1 MTKYLK
7 KITSAILSVALL
19 AGCSSNQ
26 KVDDAS
32 TVNAKSDNI
41 INTIENTVNTTSSE
55 VIVNTEF
62 TARDL
67 EVGYE
72 DSTATHISLNGNSMD
87 VKGEGATINGSNL
100 IIESEGVYVFAGDLT
115 DGQIIVDADDSDKIQ
130 IVLNEASITCLDSA
144 PIYIKNADKVFITLN
159 EGTENN
165 LTDGSEY
172 VQTDE
177 NTVDGVIFSKADI
190 TFNGGGTL
198 NIIGNYENGIV
209 SKDDLVI
216 TGGIYNII
224 AVKDALNG
232 KDCVKIKD
240 GTLTL
245 SVEEGN
251 GIQSKNGDDT
261 TKGYVYIAGGEIN
274 VLNCQEGIEGT
285 AIVIADGTIN
295 ITAEDDGMNASS
307 GDSSTTEQEPTMNNQ
322 KPMNNQEPI
331 NNQEPMNI
339 QNPMTNQESA
349 GNMGGRFDG
358 PGGGGEFGNN
368 TNCYILISGGT
379 INIDASGDG
388 IDSNGSIY
396 ISGGTILVSGPSNS
410 GNGGLDYN
418 GTAEITGGVVVVTSS
433 IGMAQGFSS
442 TSTQYSILHNLE
454 SSNQSQVK
462 LLNSEGNVLVTFT
475 PNKEYQSIVISTPDL
490 AKDGIYNI
498 NAGDQNS
505 EIVINDI
512 VTLSGTQTMTNS
524 GRTGKMDKTPKQID
538 IVKPQ

>member
-7 KITSAILSVALL
+7 KITAAILSVALL

-32 TVNAKSDNI
+32 TANAKSDNI
-41 INTIENTVNTTSSE
+41 INIIENTVNTTSSE

-322 KPMNNQEPI
+322 KPINNQEPF

-349 GNMGGRFDG
+349 GNMGGRFDS